1 MAGRRGQH
9 TDSDSAPR
17 GSFPSL
23 RVAGPPALLLAIP
36 EAAQAESIDLGGRA
50 AALFSALPPV
60 TIHNAA
66 TLALFLGP
74 IAVATILAV
83 LLMRERRLSAQR
95 DRRLNAEV
103 ARLRAVEDRSQLL
116 FGSERQLLISWS
128 GRDGEPRFE
137 GDPSVAGEGATAKR
151 ALAFGGW
158 LAPAD
163 AAAVE
168 GALDHLRHRG
178 EAFRLTARTLAHAFV
193 DVEGRTLGG
202 NAILRLRDVTGDRS
216 ELLRT
221 RADLSAS
228 RNDLRAL
235 TALADTIAHPLWIR
249 DAAERLSFANQ
260 AFLRAVDAA
269 SVEDAASRSLE
280 LLDRPTREEAR
291 RCRAAGAPFDARVAA
306 LIGGRR
312 HVLDAASG
320 RPERQRRHRASTS
333 PKLES
338 MRAELKRQRT
348 RMCARSTSCR
358 PRVAIFNADQRLTF
372 YNAAYRALWELDRP
386 SSTQKPTDGEVLDRL
401 RAPRKLPEQ
410 PDFRRGRRALHE
422 AYRAPEPREHWWHL
436 PDGRTLRVVTTPTRR
451 AA

>member
-1 MAGRRGQH
+1 M
-9 TDSDSAPR
+9 
-17 GSFPSL
+17 
-23 RVAGPPALLLAIP
+23 
-36 EAAQAESIDLGGRA
+36 
-50 AALFSALPPV
+50 

-202 NAILRLRDVTGDRS
+202 SAILRLRDVTGDRS

-235 TALADTIAHPLWIR
+235 TALPTPSRIR
-249 DAAERLSFANQ
+249 SGSATQPSASPWRTRPI
-260 AFLRAVDAA
+260 LRAVDAA

-312 HVLDAASG
+312 ARPRRRGAADA
-320 RPERQRRHRASTS
+320 ERQCRHRHRR
-333 PKLES
+333 L
-338 MRAELKRQRT
+338 RT
-348 RMCARSTSCR
+348 RSRCA
-358 PRVAIFNADQRLTF
+358 PI
-372 YNAAYRALWELDRP
+372 
-386 SSTQKPTDGEVLDRL
+386 
-401 RAPRKLPEQ
+401 
-410 PDFRRGRRALHE
+410 
-422 AYRAPEPREHWWHL
+422 
-436 PDGRTLRVVTTPTRR
+436 
-451 AA
+451 

>member
-1 MAGRRGQH
+1 MAGRRGQR
-9 TDSDSAPR
+9 TESEPRRR
-17 GSFPSL
+17 GSSRPF
-23 RVAGPPALLLAIP
+23 GWPPP
-36 EAAQAESIDLGGRA
+36 RPPPRRRRRPPRRHDLGEPGRGAPLGA
-50 AALFSALPPV
+50 AAASTSTTPPPSRC
-60 TIHNAA
+60 
-66 TLALFLGP
+66 FLGP

-95 DRRLNAEV
+95 ERRSGPSSRACAPSRI
-103 ARLRAVEDRSQLL
+103 ARELL

-178 EAFRLTARTLAHAFV
+178 EAFRLTARTLAHSFV

-228 RNDLRAL
+228 RDDLRAPDGARRHDRAS
-235 TALADTIAHPLWIR
+235 ALDPRRGRAPGPGRTRPFCAPSR
-249 DAAERLSFANQ
+249 RRASSDAAA
-260 AFLRAVDAA
+260 
-269 SVEDAASRSLE
+269 RSLE

-291 RCRAAGAPFDARVAA
+291 RRRAGGGPFDARVAPSSA
-306 LIGGRR
+306 GRR
-312 HVLDAASG
+312 HVLDVAERPTPTAAPAS
-320 RPERQRRHRASTS
+320 PSTS
-333 PKLES
+333 PNS
-338 MRAELKRQRT
+338 NP
-348 RMCARSTSCR
+348 CA
-358 PRVAIFNADQRLTF
+358 PI
-372 YNAAYRALWELDRP
+372 
-386 SSTQKPTDGEVLDRL
+386 
-401 RAPRKLPEQ
+401 
-410 PDFRRGRRALHE
+410 
-422 AYRAPEPREHWWHL
+422 
-436 PDGRTLRVVTTPTRR
+436 
-451 AA
+451 